1 MIKTIEQM
9 TCEELTAA
17 YVILRNLEN
26 IGKNETDINYF
37 NQYISHLKRFVVIT
51 HEEKLE
57 DMRKEFY
64 EGRTN
69 NVQH

>member
-1 MIKTIEQM
+1 MVETIEQM

-37 NQYISHLKRFVVIT
+37 NQYILHLKRLVVIT
-51 HEEKLE
+51 HEEKL
-57 DMRKEFY
+57 DDIRREFY
-64 EGRTN
+64 EGRTK
-69 NVQH
+69 